1 MENGNGSSSFPRSTS
16 LRTTISTP
24 IVWVG
29 PPLTNI
35 TNYYEAHI
43 IIRHST
49 RAMSGNGVSAAAR
62 IEEVGR
68 SSMNLADTV
77 RANLP
82 EAARHWLYLRVPNAV
97 ETLKGK
103 GSRPLTAI
111 PNVSCLTL
119 SIDVHI

>member
-1 MENGNGSSSFPRSTS
+1 
-16 LRTTISTP
+16 
-24 IVWVG
+24 
-29 PPLTNI
+29 
-35 TNYYEAHI
+35 
-43 IIRHST
+43 
-49 RAMSGNGVSAAAR
+49 
-62 IEEVGR
+62 
-68 SSMNLADTV
+68 MNLADTV